1 MKKLAITLVA
11 SGLSIGVYGVIPAA
25 AAPPSNGC
33 ATENRSSDAAQG
45 MLFLSVAEL
54 TALGYR
60 VPGFLDD
67 PANGGNGD
75 GFVCGVPLGNQ
86 TTPRATQLY
95 QFFDNELGPAAE

>member
-11 SGLSIGVYGVIPAA
+11 SGLSIGVGGVIPAA

-33 ATENRSSDAAQG
+33 ATERRSSDLEQG
-45 MLFLSVAEL
+45 VLLLSVAEL

-60 VPGFLDD
+60 VPALLDD
-67 PANGGNGD
+67 PANAGNGD

-95 QFFDNELGPAAE
+95 QFFDNDLGPAGE